1 MIMKENKIR
10 NKQVNL
16 RLTEAEYRRLD
27 AAAQA
32 SGLGRSAYLRM
43 VLYGFVREPKKQNRN
58 CVFCTI
64 SRHEGAEASAVG
76 GNRKQILYCECDTE
90 PVSAS
95 IAF

>member
-27 AAAQA
+27 DAAQG

-43 VLYGFVREPKKQNRN
+43 VLYASWLREEVKK
-58 CVFCTI
+58 
-64 SRHEGAEASAVG
+64 A
-76 GNRKQILYCECDTE
+76 K
-90 PVSAS
+90 
-95 IAF
+95 